1 VWECHGARLHLL
13 DINSRHAV
21 FLEKPDGWKF
31 SIFIKKP
38 RWRKWGSHL
47 GSLRWAAWCG
57 VGEKA

>member
-1 VWECHGARLHLL
+1 MQF
-13 DINSRHAV
+13 

-47 GSLRWAAWCG
+47 GSLTWVAWRG
-57 VGEKA
+57 VGEKRRSVEVTVLLDHG